1 MGSLTSLQLLE
12 FSSISKFTSTCYIA
26 QKMKFSIQDFFSKYD
41 QITFTGEIPFME
53 NFIFCAVLNLYFE
66 LHNKP
71 LPIKLGDGL
80 LFFKFGQKG
89 VHVKIAQK

>member
-12 FSSISKFTSTCYIA
+12 FSSISKFTS
-26 QKMKFSIQDFFSKYD
+26 
-41 QITFTGEIPFME
+41 TGEIPFME

-80 LFFKFGQKG
+80 LFLKFGQRG
-89 VHVKIAQK
+89 FM